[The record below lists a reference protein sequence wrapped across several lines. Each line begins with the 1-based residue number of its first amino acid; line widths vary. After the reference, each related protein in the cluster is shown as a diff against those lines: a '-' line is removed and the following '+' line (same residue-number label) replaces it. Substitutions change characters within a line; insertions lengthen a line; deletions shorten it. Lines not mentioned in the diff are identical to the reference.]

1 MPSLSTVKQFNASVT
16 SSAKTPVGIFIGGTS
31 GIGRGMAAA
40 FARHM
45 KGNARL
51 IIIGRNKAAADV
63 LIASLPSPANKLS
76 EFLACDCSLMR
87 NVDAACEQLA
97 KRDLDKINYLVLT
110 IGAVDTISHEK
121 TAEGLD
127 KNWAAMFFGRFR
139 FIQNLAPALDR
150 AADAGEEARV
160 MTVIRAGVGAPLE
173 WDELDMSRNGL
184 KRWAT
189 QMPTYHDFAMAGF
202 AKRHPKVSFIHAA
215 PGIVWTPL
223 FLRSRSLFVK
233 ILAYLFAPLLWL
245 FSVTEEQCGEHMM
258 YGLYQS
264 KPGFSDLGEK
274 GDVIEPGYKG
284 TDEEVERL
292 WNWAYDRP
300 GVPYKQ

>member
-1 MPSLSTVKQFNASVT
+1 MPSLSTVKQFNATAT
-16 SSAKTPVGIFIGGTS
+16 SSAKPPVGIFIGGTS

-51 IIIGRNKAAADV
+51 IIIGRNKAAADE
-63 LIASLPSPANKLS
+63 LIASLPAPANTLS

-87 NVDAACEQLA
+87 NIDAACEQLA
-97 KRDLDKINYLVLT
+97 KRDLEKINYLVLT
-110 IGAVDTISHEK
+110 IGAVETLSHEK

-139 FIQNLAPALDR
+139 FIENLAPALDR
-150 AADAGEEARV
+150 AADAGEDAKV
-160 MTVIRAGVGAPLE
+160 ITVVRAGVGAPLE
-173 WDELDMSRNGL
+173 WDDLDMSRNGL

-202 AKRHPKVSFIHAA
+202 AKRHPKVTFIHAY
-215 PGIVWTPL
+215 PGGVWTPL
-223 FLRSRSLFVK
+223 FRRSGPLFAK
-233 ILAYLFAPLLWL
+233 ILAYLFAPLLWML
-245 FSVTEEQCGEHMM
+245 SVSEEQCGEYMM
-258 YGLYQS
+258 YGLYRGR
-264 KPGFSDLGEK
+264 PGFSDLGER
-274 GDVIEPGYKG
+274 GDTIEPGYKG

-292 WNWAYDRP
+292 WNWAYNRP

>member
-1 MPSLSTVKQFNASVT
+1 MPSLSTVKQFNASAT
-16 SSAKTPVGIFIGGTS
+16 SSAKTPVGVFIGGTS

-51 IIIGRNKAAADV
+51 IIIGRNKAAADE
-63 LIASLPSPANKLS
+63 LIASLPSPANRHS

-87 NVDAACEQLA
+87 NIDSACEQLA
-97 KRDLDKINYLVLT
+97 KRDLEKINYLVLT
-110 IGAVDTISHEK
+110 IGAVETLSHEK
-121 TAEGLD
+121 TVEGLD

-150 AADAGEEARV
+150 AADAGEEAKV
-160 MTVIRAGVGAPLE
+160 MTVVRAGIGAPLE

-202 AKRHPKVSFIHAA
+202 AKRHPKVTFIHAN
-215 PGIVWTPL
+215 PGGVWTPL
-223 FLRSRSLFVK
+223 FRRSGPLLAK

-245 FSVTEEQCGEHMM
+245 LSISEEQCGEYMM
-258 YGLYQS
+258 YGLYRS
-264 KPGFSDLGEK
+264 GPGFSDLGQR

-284 TDEEVERL
+284 TDEEVEKL
-292 WNWAYDRP
+292 WNWAYNRP
-300 GVPYKQ
+300 GITYKQ